1 MSRTKKFFYNSI
13 SSAFLQVVTMIVGMI
28 TPRILLQYYGSE
40 INGLVS
46 SINQFIA
53 YFTIVE
59 AGLAGAAIY
68 ALYKPLADNNYKSI
82 NGVVAAAK
90 RFYTQSGYIF
100 ISLVL
105 GLSIIYPSFVKSNI
119 LSPISVGMLV
129 MILGVNGAL
138 EFFTLSKYRVLLT
151 ADQKTYIIS
160 LASIVQ
166 ILLNTTIII
175 CLSIFHVNIVV
186 VRAVALLAIFLRS
199 FILMIYVKR
208 NYKYIDYNVKPNYQ
222 SLNKRWDA
230 LYLEILGSV
239 QIGTPVILATIFM
252 NLQSV
257 SIYSVYNMVISG
269 VNGILGIFINGL
281 SASFGDVI
289 ARGENKTLQRA
300 YKDFEFSYYS
310 IITIIYSISMIT
322 IMPFIKIY
330 TRGITDA
337 NYNIPLLGFF
347 FVLNGLLYN
356 IKTPQGMLVIS
367 AGMYKETRVQASIQG
382 IIILLLG
389 IILTPR
395 YGLIGI
401 LIASCISNLYRDIE
415 LCFFVPKNIT
425 KIPVKETILRILLM
439 ILETLIIC
447 VPFIFIKIDINSWI
461 KWILFATVVGI
472 YAIVV
477 VCIFGVIFNK
487 SQFKSAFLRTKLML
501 KIK

>member
-1 MSRTKKFFYNSI
+1 MSRTKKFLYNTV

-28 TPRILLQYYGSE
+28 IPRILLKYYGSE
-40 INGLVS
+40 TNGLVT

-68 ALYKPLADNNYKSI
+68 ALYKPLADNDHKSI

-90 RFYTQSGYIF
+90 RFYTKSGYIF

-105 GLSIIYPSFVKSNI
+105 GLSIIYPSFVKANI
-119 LSPISVGMLV
+119 LSPVSIGMLV

-166 ILLNTTIII
+166 ILLNTTIIV
-175 CLSIFHVNIVV
+175 CLSIFRVNIVV

-199 FILMIYVKR
+199 FILMIYVKK
-208 NYKYIDYNVKPNYQ
+208 NYEYIDYNVKPSYE

-252 NLQSV
+252 SLQSV

-269 VNGILGIFINGL
+269 VSGILGIFVNGL
-281 SASFGDVI
+281 AASFGDII
-289 ARGENKTLQRA
+289 ARGENKTLQKA

-310 IITIIYSISMIT
+310 LITIVYSISMIT

-330 TRGITDA
+330 TKGITDA
-337 NYNIPLLGFF
+337 NYNLPLLGFF
-347 FVLNGLLYN
+347 FVLNGFFYN

-367 AGMYKETRVQASIQG
+367 AGMYKETRVQASIQAL
-382 IIILLLG
+382 IIIIFG
-389 IILTPR
+389 VILTPR

-401 LIASCISNLYRDIE
+401 LIASCLSNLYRDID
-415 LCFFVPKNIT
+415 LCFFIPKNIT
-425 KIPVKETILRILLM
+425 KLPAKETILRILLM
-439 ILETLIIC
+439 TLEMFIIC
-447 VPFIFIKIDINSWI
+447 IPFMFIKIEIDSWI
-461 KWILFATVVGI
+461 KWILFASVVGI
-472 YAIVV
+472 YAVLV
-477 VCIFGVIFNK
+477 VCIFGIAFNK
-487 SQFKSAFLRTKLML
+487 SQFKSAFLRVKLMF
-501 KIK
+501 KI